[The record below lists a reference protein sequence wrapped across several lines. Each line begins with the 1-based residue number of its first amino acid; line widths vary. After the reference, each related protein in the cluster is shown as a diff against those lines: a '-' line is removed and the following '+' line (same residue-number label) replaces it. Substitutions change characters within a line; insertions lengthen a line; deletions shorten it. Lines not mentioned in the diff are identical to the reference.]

1 MKKINRGVYMRFF
14 LYKVFVLFVSTIL
27 YSEACDR
34 LIQGSN
40 DTNTTNG
47 CNLPL
52 TIMLPLCNTRV
63 AQGCSDC
70 GACDSVDEGSS
81 VLWSLPA
88 PLSCDSIEK
97 PYLKQGENI
106 CVSSLTPL
114 PQEAIDVQDR
124 HNQLRAEVYSGGEIA
139 WSVEVAAS
147 AQACVDSLAQSGEF
161 AHCAS
166 GYGEN
171 LYASTRDDTY
181 IDAINRWAEEKPY
194 YHYATNSCDDG
205 QTCGHYTQIIW
216 KDSIEVGCGKA
227 QFTTGQYQGWYVI
240 ACQYN
245 PPGNYIGQ
253 KPY

>member
-1 MKKINRGVYMRFF
+1 MILFF
-14 LYKVFVLFVSTIL
+14 MLSIAT
-27 YSEACDR
+27 EACDR
-34 LIQGSN
+34 FTQG
-40 DTNTTNG
+40 TTNSNSIDD
-47 CNLPL
+47 CDIAVI
-52 TIMLPLCNTRV
+52 TFSLCRVERV

-70 GACDSVDEGSS
+70 GACNSVAEGDNT
-81 VLWSLPA
+81 LWLLPTHN
-88 PLSCDSIEK
+88 SCDDVEK

-106 CVSSLTPL
+106 CVSTLTPL
-114 PQEAIDVQDR
+114 PQEAIDVQNR

-139 WSVEVAAS
+139 WSVELAAS